1 MQCIVNGR
9 NAWMFTDVVGEFFP
23 GGQRVVEQREA
34 QFSSKFAW
42 KIQRIRGWRSL
53 TKYLRQSIHNLQK
66 NRKTIQQH
74 RIHKTKRRTTC
85 KKVSVIIK
93 ADLHA
98 YYERSIQKYTQR
110 QVQFWPIAETGYS
123 AEPW

>member
-66 NRKTIQQH
+66 TRKTIQQH
-74 RIHKTKRRTTC
+74 HIQKTKRRTTC
-85 KKVSVIIK
+85 KKVSGIIK

-98 YYERSIQKYTQR
+98 YYEISIQKSTQR

>member
-34 QFSSKFAW
+34 QFSSKSAW

-66 NRKTIQQH
+66 TRKTIQQH
-74 RIHKTKRRTTC
+74 H
-85 KKVSVIIK
+85 
-93 ADLHA
+93 
-98 YYERSIQKYTQR
+98 IQKRSVEQLAKKC
-110 QVQFWPIAETGYS
+110 QGL
-123 AEPW
+123 